1 MIEIIPGIFETELN
15 SSSGGTGKVSV
26 YLIPGR
32 AGERSLL
39 IDAGFANEESKTTL
53 LSELAAVGISYEQ
66 LDVFITHK
74 HHDHCGLAG
83 GLAELGAAVYL
94 SPLEDRY
101 RYDCLS
107 CRYSHSAMEEQHKV
121 LRTVGITPER
131 EPETWGKYM
140 EVNERVE
147 QKKRWLFDLDDFP
160 YHPLEEGR
168 RFAGGGYQFTALPLK
183 GHTLGQ
189 MGLYDAGKRL
199 LFCADQVINGIVP
212 IVGTTRKDEH
222 LLAYY
227 FESLEELKHR
237 FADWRI
243 YPSHNGRID
252 NLAAAV
258 DHIALSY
265 LKKLDY
271 IKRVLGRMD
280 RRMSAKEIACL
291 AYGMN
296 QVPNSDAQFI
306 RLKMVITKTFSCLE
320 YLFEKELVS
329 RTEED
334 GILYWK

>member
-15 SSSGGTGKVSV
+15 NSGGGTSKVSV
-26 YLIPGR
+26 FFIPGR
-32 AGERSLL
+32 AGGRSLL
-39 IDAGFANEESKTTL
+39 IDAGFANEESKSAL
-53 LSELAAVGISYEQ
+53 LSELKVMGISYDQ

-83 GLAELGAAVYL
+83 QLAELGAAVYM

-107 CRYSHSAMEEQHKV
+107 CHYSHSAMEEQYKV
-121 LRTVGITPER
+121 LKTVGITPER
-131 EPETWGKYM
+131 EPEIWGKYM

-147 QKKRWLFDLDDFP
+147 QKKRWLFDLEDFP
-160 YHPLEEGR
+160 YRPLEEGQC
-168 RFAGGGYQFTALPLK
+168 FAGGGYDFTALPLK

-189 MGLYDAGKRL
+189 MGLYDSGKRI

-222 LLAYY
+222 LLAYF
-227 FESLEELKHR
+227 FESLEGIKHR
-237 FADWRI
+237 FAGWQI
-243 YPSHNGRID
+243 YPAHNGQIVD
-252 NLAAAV
+252 LAAAV

-271 IKRVLGRMD
+271 IKRILERKE
-280 RRMSAKEIACL
+280 RRMSTKEIACL

-296 QVPNSDAQFI
+296 QVPKSDVQFI